1 MEKSVVTLQSVLK
14 RRGLPALLTFA
25 AVMGGSIAYLSVAP
39 RVYETS
45 ARLMLDEKR
54 VSVSELGRDLT
65 QVPNVVPGGASPL
78 ADQAELV
85 KSEQVLEK
93 ALAKVKLESGESSI
107 PKGLTLKGLKRD
119 LKVKIIPGTNILE
132 VNYNT
137 PNRLFG
143 VKLVNALSQAMVEE
157 NIKTIS
163 SQATKVREFLEKN
176 EVPNAQQRLRQAD
189 VAENQYRQAS
199 GIVSFD
205 EQSKTLV
212 TSLGALEDQ
221 ERTLLAQL
229 QEARARD
236 ASLRQVTNSSSVK
249 DAYTA
254 VRSGQSEQAKLL
266 RGKLT
271 ELETQIV
278 AKQQRYT
285 VAHPELVSLLRQ
297 RQILQIMYQQELA
310 LVGNGN
316 GGTASTPIADDN
328 ISQTYNN
335 QLVANTVDAVAVAN
349 KLQSLQ
355 AQRGALQARLAQLP
369 IKQQPLTA
377 LTRTREEAAE
387 SVKILQRKLEEAKI
401 AEAQKVSNLR
411 VIEAAKL
418 AILPASPQIPVV
430 LLVAGVLGTLMASG
444 VALILEAIDNRLHDA
459 DEAEAWLELPLLGVL
474 PRLPGS
480 NLALAPGDSFLD
492 NTGLVEPY
500 RMLLKSLEYRSIDNP
515 RVIVVSSAISGEG
528 KSVVVSRL
536 AAVAGMLSRRTLIID
551 ADLRRPMQHHLFN
564 LPATPGITDAVAG
577 RLHLREAAQ
586 PTAIENLSVLTCG
599 TAHARPSQFLE
610 SAAMK
615 ALMAQAADEYD
626 LVIVDTPPLNACADA
641 TTLSQYGDGI
651 MLVTR
656 PSITRKEVL
665 QKAVTDLKR
674 DRISVLGVIVNGITT
689 ATDRY
694 YRDTNDSYPVASRG
708 LAKLGSGSRTK

>member
-1 MEKSVVTLQSVLK
+1 MEKSVVTLQSILK
-14 RRGLPALLTFA
+14 RRGLPAFLTFA

-93 ALAKVKLESGESSI
+93 ALAKVKVESGESSI
-107 PKGLTLKGLKRD
+107 PKALTLKQLKRD

-132 VNYNT
+132 VSYNT

-212 TSLGALEDQ
+212 TSLAALEDQ

-236 ASLRQVTNSSSVK
+236 ASLRQVTNSSSVTG
-249 DAYTA
+249 AYIA

-266 RGKLT
+266 RARLT

-285 VAHPELVSLLRQ
+285 VAHPELASLLRQ
-297 RQILQIMYQQELA
+297 HQTLKIMYQQELA

-316 GGTASTPIADDN
+316 SGTAPTPISDDA
-328 ISQTYNN
+328 ISQDFNAK
-335 QLVANTVDAVAVAN
+335 LVNNTVDAVAVAN

-355 AQRGALQARLAQLP
+355 AQRQALQARLAQLP

-444 VALILEAIDNRLHDA
+444 VALILEVIDNRLHDA

-480 NLALAPGDSFLD
+480 NLALASADSFLD
-492 NTGLVEPY
+492 DTGLVEPY
-500 RMLLKSLEYRSIDNP
+500 RMLLKSLEYRSVDNP

-536 AAVAGMLSRRTLIID
+536 AAVAAMLSRRTLIID

-599 TAHARPSQFLE
+599 AVHARPSQFLE

-615 ALMAQAADEYD
+615 ALMAQAASEYD

-641 TTLSQYGDGI
+641 TTLSQYSDGI

-656 PSITRKEVL
+656 PSITIKEVL
-665 QKAVTDLKR
+665 QKSVTDLKR

-694 YRDTNDSYPVASRG
+694 YRDTNDSYSVVSRG
-708 LAKLGSGSRTK
+708 LAKLGSGGR

>member
-1 MEKSVVTLQSVLK
+1 MEKSVVSLQAVLK
-14 RRGLPALLTFA
+14 RRGSPALFTFL
-25 AVMGGSIAYLSVAP
+25 AVMAGSVAYLAVAS

-45 ARLMLDEKR
+45 VRLMLDEKR

-65 QVPNVVPGGASPL
+65 QLPNGTSGGGNPL
-78 ADQAELV
+78 ADQAELI
-85 KSEQVLEK
+85 KSEQLLEK
-93 ALAKVKLESGESSI
+93 ALVKVKVESGESSI
-107 PKGLTLKGLKRD
+107 PKDLTLKRLKQN

-132 VNYNT
+132 VSYKT
-137 PNRLFG
+137 SNRLFG
-143 VKLVNALSQAMVEE
+143 VKLVNAISQAMVEE

-199 GIVSFD
+199 GIVSFE

-212 TSLGALEDQ
+212 TSLAALEDQ

-236 ASLRQVTNSSSVK
+236 ASLRQVTNSSSLK
-249 DAYTA
+249 GAYIA
-254 VRSGQSEQAKLL
+254 VRSGQDEQVKLL
-266 RGKLT
+266 RGKLS

-285 VAHPELVSLLRQ
+285 IVHPELASLLQQ
-297 RQILQIMYQQELA
+297 RQTLIRMYQQELA
-310 LVGNGN
+310 RVGNGN
-316 GGTASTPIADDN
+316 AGVVTTSISNDN
-328 ISQTYNN
+328 LSQTLNS
-335 QLVANTVDAVAVAN
+335 QLVTNTVDAVAVAN

-355 AQRGALQARLAQLP
+355 AQRAILQSRFAQLP

-401 AEAQKVSNLR
+401 AEAQKVSNVR
-411 VIEAAKL
+411 VIEQAKL
-418 AILPASPQIPVV
+418 PTLPASPQVPVV
-430 LLVAGVLGTLMASG
+430 LVVAGVFGILMASG
-444 VALILEAIDNRLHDA
+444 VALTLEAIDNRLHDA
-459 DEAEAWLELPLLGVL
+459 DEAEAWLKLPLLGVL

-480 NLALAPGDSFLD
+480 NLALAAADSFLD
-492 NTGLVEPY
+492 DTGLVEPY
-500 RMLLKSLEYRSIDNP
+500 RMLLKSLEYRSVDNP
-515 RVIVVSSAISGEG
+515 RLIVVSSAISGEG
-528 KSVVVSRL
+528 KSIVVSRL
-536 AAVAGMLSRRTLIID
+536 AAVAAMLSRRTLIID

-564 LPATPGITDAVAG
+564 LPVTPGITDAVAG

-599 TAHARPSQFLE
+599 AAHARPSQFLE

-656 PSITRKEVL
+656 PSITIKEVL
-665 QKAVTDLKR
+665 KKAVTDLKR

-694 YRDTNDSYPVASRG
+694 YRDTNDSCSMASRG
-708 LAKLGSGSRTK
+708 LAKLGSGSRTN